1 MAWLALIVAGL
12 AEVLGVNGMNMLAR
26 RDKRGLI
33 VMIIGFA
40 ISFLLLKYA
49 MLTLPMGMSYA
60 IWTGI
65 GTVGAALIGM
75 IFYGESKSI
84 ARLCFIAL
92 ILASVIG
99 LKLIA

>member
-1 MAWLALIVAGL
+1 MAWFSLILAGL
-12 AEVLGVNGMNMLAR
+12 SEVIGVNGMNMITR
-26 RDKRGLI
+26 RDRRGYA

-40 ISFLLLKYA
+40 LSFSLLKFA
-49 MLTLPMGMSYA
+49 MHTLPMGMSYA

-75 IFYGESKSI
+75 LFYGESKSV
-84 ARLCFIAL
+84 ARLFFIAL

>member
-33 VMIIGFA
+33 VMIVGFA
-40 ISFLLLKYA
+40 ISFSLLKYA

>member
-1 MAWLALIVAGL
+1 MAWIALIVAGL
-12 AEVLGVNGMNMLAR
+12 SEVIGVNGMNMLAR

-33 VMIIGFA
+33 VMIIGFI
-40 ISFLLLKYA
+40 ISFSLLKYA
-49 MLTLPMGMSYA
+49 MATLPMGMSYA

-75 IFYGESKSI
+75 FFYGESKS
-84 ARLCFIAL
+84 ALRLACIAL
-92 ILASVIG
+92 ILGSVIG